1 MSEKRYGADEI
12 TVLKDL
18 EPVQLR
24 PGMYTDTTR
33 PNHLGQEVIDNSVD
47 EALSGF
53 ANQIDVILHS
63 DNSLEVVD
71 NGRGMPVD
79 IHSTEKISGVELILT
94 KLHAGGKFSNKNYTF
109 SGGLHGVG
117 ISVVNALSESVEITI
132 KRNGE
137 IYTIAFA
144 NGVKVEELKVIGSC
158 PKRQTGTTVRFYP
171 NPKYFDSPKF
181 SVSRLRHLLR
191 AKAVLCPKLT
201 INFTDHIN
209 NTQET
214 WYYEDGL
221 RDYLTDALKEYEYLP
236 NPLFVGEVI
245 GETEAVSW
253 ALSWLTEGGEQ
264 INESYVNLIPTAL
277 GGTHVNG
284 LRQGLFKA
292 MAEFC
297 DFRNLLPKGVKL
309 TADDVWGRCCYVL
322 SLKIQEPQFAGQ
334 TKERLSSR
342 QAASYVENSVKD
354 AFSLWLNQNVQVAE
368 QLAEMA
374 ISSAQNRLRAEKK
387 VVRKKLVSGP
397 ALPGKL
403 ADCISQDLTR
413 TELFLV
419 EGDSAGGSAKQARDK
434 EFQAILPLRGKI
446 LNTWEVSPDQVLA
459 STEVHDIA
467 VALGIDPD
475 NEDLSQ
481 LRYGKV
487 CILADAD
494 SDGLHIATLLCA
506 LFLRHFPT
514 LVKNGHVYVAMP
526 PLYRIDI
533 GKDEVHYALDES
545 EKEAILTRLA
555 KKKGKP
561 NVQRFKGL
569 GEMNPSQLRET
580 TMDPNTRRLVQLT
593 LEDNSDDEEV
603 STFELM
609 DMLLAKKRAEA
620 PRSDTQHTAAKKF
633 NDLLKEKSKGE
644 IKLSLFPD
652 STLGNA
658 QT

>member
-1 MSEKRYGADEI
+1 MSDKRYGADET

-47 EALSGF
+47 EALSGY
-53 ANQIDVILHS
+53 ASHIDVILHA
-63 DNSLEVVD
+63 DNSLEVID

-117 ISVVNALSESVEITI
+117 ISVVNALSQRVEIKI
-132 KRNGE
+132 KRHGE
-137 IYTIAFA
+137 IYAIAFE
-144 NGVKVEELKVIGSC
+144 NGVKVEELTVIGSC
-158 PKRQTGTTVRFYP
+158 PKKQTGTTVRFYP
-171 NPKYFDSPKF
+171 NPKYFDSPRF

-201 INFTDHIN
+201 IRFIDHIN
-209 NTQET
+209 NNEET

-221 RDYLTDALKEYEYLP
+221 SDYLSEALKESESLP
-236 NPLFVGEVI
+236 NPPFIGDVV

-253 ALSWLTEGGEQ
+253 ALTWLPEGGELLS
-264 INESYVNLIPTAL
+264 ESYVNLIPTSQ

-284 LRQGLFKA
+284 LRNGLFKA
-292 MAEFC
+292 MVEFC
-297 DFRNLLPKGVKL
+297 DIHNLLPKGVKL
-309 TADDVWGRCCYVL
+309 TAEDVWNRCAYVL

-342 QAASYVENSVKD
+342 QASSYVDSVIKD
-354 AFSLWLNQNVQVAE
+354 AFSLWLNQNVQIGKT
-368 QLAEMA
+368 LADMA
-374 ISSAQNRLRAEKK
+374 ISSAQSRLRAAKK

-403 ADCISQDLTR
+403 ADCLSQDLTR

-446 LNTWEVSPDQVLA
+446 LNTWEVSSDQVLA
-459 STEVHDIA
+459 SQEVHDIA
-467 VALGIDPD
+467 IAIGIDPD
-475 NEDLSQ
+475 SDNLEE
-481 LRYGKV
+481 LRYGKI

-506 LFLRHFPT
+506 LFLRHFPQ
-514 LVKNGHVYVAMP
+514 LVKDGHVYVAMP
-526 PLYRIDI
+526 PLYRIDV
-533 GKDEVHYALDES
+533 GKDQVHYALDEA
-545 EKEAILTRLA
+545 EKEAILHRLA
-555 KKKGKP
+555 SKKAKL

-580 TMDPNTRRLVQLT
+580 TMDPSTRRLVQLT
-593 LEDNSDDEEV
+593 LDEGDEQTP
-603 STFELM
+603 STFEIM
-609 DMLLAKKRAEA
+609 DMMLVKKRSEDRKKWLQERGNEA
-620 PRSDTQHTAAKKF
+620 DV
-633 NDLLKEKSKGE
+633 NG
-644 IKLSLFPD
+644 
-652 STLGNA
+652 
-658 QT
+658 